1 MNIFPLHPYDAK
13 DRPWVIRL
21 LRYIGYLVVILST
34 LFGFVAL
41 PPVVASTLHIYYA
54 SSSDGMYGV
63 AVLLGGVAGF
73 FGGLIISVP
82 YWAIAMLLDDIRA
95 IRTQT
100 SGYASIGG
108 KPGAL

>member
-1 MNIFPLHPYDAK
+1 MNIFPLHTYELK
-13 DRPWVIRL
+13 DRPWVIRW
-21 LRYIGYLVVILST
+21 LRYCGYLSVLISIIVGVIVLSPI
-34 LFGFVAL
+34 LVHFVASFL
-41 PPVVASTLHIYYA
+41 NLDYNGASGIAL
-54 SSSDGMYGV
+54 
-63 AVLLGGVAGF
+63 LLGGVAGF

-100 SGYASIGG
+100 SGYASIDG